1 MTGMMKILKY
11 SRKAI
16 DRPAIFYVYQCVV
29 ETIELDVSIDV
40 FQITI
45 EAIIGE
51 TIHNEKWQEKQIEN
65 AAISLEER
73 FEVV

>member
-1 MTGMMKILKY
+1 MKILKY

-29 ETIELDVSIDV
+29 ETIEFDVSIDV

-45 EAIIGE
+45 GAIIGE
-51 TIHNEKWQEKQIEN
+51 TIHNEKWQGKQIEN